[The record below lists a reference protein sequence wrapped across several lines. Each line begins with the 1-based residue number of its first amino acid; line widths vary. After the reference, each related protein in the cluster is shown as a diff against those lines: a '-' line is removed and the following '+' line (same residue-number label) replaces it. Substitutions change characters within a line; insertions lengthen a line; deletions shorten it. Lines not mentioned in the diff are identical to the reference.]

1 MKKLVLSIMAVLA
14 FTWAQ
19 AQDSGIKLG
28 GHVDVPIG
36 DASDLTSIGFGA
48 DLAYMFDVSEEF
60 KLGATVG
67 YLSYQGKK
75 EHGEKRDNLGF
86 LPIAAVA
93 QFSLAENIFIGADV
107 GYALGLSPDYN
118 KGGFYYMPKVGYQID
133 LFEVYVGYKG
143 IANKFE
149 ISESIGGIDISAS
162 DKKTLSAIA
171 IGFNYKF

>member
-19 AQDSGIKLG
+19 AQDSGIKFG
-28 GHVDVPIG
+28 GNLDIPIG
-36 DASDLTSIGFGA
+36 DAADLASIGFGV
-48 DLAYMFDVSEEF
+48 DLGYMFDVSEEF

-75 EHGEKRDNLGF
+75 EHGEKRDNIGF
-86 LPIAAVA
+86 LPVAAVA
-93 QFSLAENIFIGADV
+93 QFSLVENIFIGADV
-107 GYALGLSPDYN
+107 GYAVGLSPDYN
-118 KGGFYYMPKVGYQID
+118 KGGFYYLPKIGYQID

-149 ISESIGGIDISAS
+149 VSENIAGVDFSAS
-162 DKKTLSAIA
+162 QKKTLSSIA